1 MHLYMKQT
9 QQQLP
14 DEGRTDDPAPPPSS
28 SAVLLLL
35 KTVADT
41 TLRLF
46 VPSVGGTVIGL
57 IIDNVYGTKPWGT
70 VIGVTGGT
78 LLAFGLVYMQVKKI
92 NRESN
97 R

>member
-1 MHLYMKQT
+1 MKQT
-9 QQQLP
+9 QQP
-14 DEGRTDDPAPPPSS
+14 KDDPAPAPSRS
-28 SAVLLLL
+28 TVLLLL

-57 IIDNVYGTKPWGT
+57 IIDNTYDTKPWGT
-70 VIGVTGGT
+70 VVGVTGGT
-78 LLAFGLVYMQVKKI
+78 LLAFMLVYVQIKKI
-92 NRESN
+92 NQESN

>member
-1 MHLYMKQT
+1 MKQT
-9 QQQLP
+9 QQP
-14 DEGRTDDPAPPPSS
+14 KDDPAPAPSRS
-28 SAVLLLL
+28 TAILLI

-46 VPSVGGTVIGL
+46 VPSVGGTVIGV
-57 IIDNVYGTKPWGT
+57 IIDNIYDTKPWGT
-70 VIGVTGGT
+70 VVGVIGGA
-78 LLAFGLVYMQVKKI
+78 LLAFMLVYMQIKKI